1 MRMRGF
7 ELDLGGGRRKRRFT
21 AFQDTAQPFEI
32 KRPEALL
39 DLDKSPQNVF
49 DRPTLTK

>member
-1 MRMRGF
+1 MRGF

-21 AFQDTAQPFEI
+21 AFQDTAQQVGI
-32 KRPEALL
+32 KPPGALL

-49 DRPTLTK
+49 HWPPLAK